1 MKIGKTLVALR
12 KKRGIT
18 QDQIADNLGIKRA
31 RYNSWEN
38 DIAKPGLEML
48 DKIADFYGVNTDYIL
63 GRDVNSNTD
72 QLSDID
78 EEVRVIARNIQD
90 LNSGDKDLLKDLIHT
105 MRQRGKKALDE

>member
-18 QDQIADNLGIKRA
+18 QDQIADILGIKRA

-48 DKIADFYGVNTDYIL
+48 DKIADFYGVQTDFIL
-63 GRDVNSNTD
+63 GRNISDSDN
-72 QLSDID
+72 QLSDI
-78 EEVRVIARNIQD
+78 EEDVRALARDIQD
-90 LNSGDKDLLKDLIHT
+90 LNSGDKDLLKDLINT